1 MASTGT
7 YIQIYKLTK
16 WIQDDKK
23 GNIPAPHEFK
33 FSRSLSAS
41 FIHFKMCCI
50 QTGRKIK

>member
-7 YIQIYKLTK
+7 HMQIYQLAK

-23 GNIPAPHEFK
+23 GNSPAPHEFK
-33 FSRSLSAS
+33 FIGSLSAS
-41 FIHFKMCCI
+41 FIRFKMGCI